1 MLFWDLHN
9 NSNIMN
15 PTKLIL
21 SAVFL
26 AATKAD
32 AVEFPQIPFSQHD
45 WEIACDNTR
54 TCRAAGY
61 QADAAER
68 NASILLTR
76 SAGPATTVQVEFQ
89 LAVTDEPDPK
99 RMRMRIDAQDIGE
112 ISMKDA
118 RTTLSPAQAK
128 ALLTALP
135 KAKHLAA
142 TADGKSWTISLK
154 GANAVLLKM
163 DEFQGRLETPGALV
177 RKGSKPESSV
187 LPPLAEPEVIA
198 AAIASDRAD
207 PGLVPPKHRPALFAE
222 MRRTIS
228 KDIMAENSCEN
239 LDESVSNPAK
249 WHAYRLSDKKL
260 LVSAECWLAAYNSG
274 DGYWVVNAQ
283 PPYAPVFVTN
293 LGTGYADGTIESS
306 QRGRGIGDC
315 MGSDSW
321 TWDGRNFIHSA
332 SATTG
337 KCKNIAPGGAW
348 DLPTLAV
355 KVKAPKQ

>member
-1 MLFWDLHN
+1 MLFWGQHTISD
-9 NSNIMN
+9 IMK

-21 SAVFL
+21 SAAFL
-26 AATKAD
+26 AATNAV
-32 AVEFPQIPFSQHD
+32 AVEFPRIPFSHHD

-76 SAGPATTVQVEFQ
+76 SAGPASAVQVEFQ
-89 LAVTDEPDPK
+89 LAVTDEPVPK
-99 RMRMRIDAQDIGE
+99 RVGMRIDAQDLGE
-112 ISMKDA
+112 LTIKDA

-135 KAKHLAA
+135 KAKRLAA

-177 RKGSKPESSV
+177 RKGSTPESSV
-187 LPPLAEPEVIA
+187 LPPLAEPKVIA
-198 AAIASDRAD
+198 AAVGSDRAD
-207 PGLVPPKHRPALFAE
+207 PGLIPSKHRPALFAE
-222 MRRTIS
+222 MRKTIS

-239 LDESVSNPAK
+239 FDESVSNPEK
-249 WHAYRLSDKKL
+249 WRVYRLSDKKL
-260 LVSAECWLAAYNSG
+260 LVSAECWMAAYNSG
-274 DGYWVVNAQ
+274 DGYWVVSAQ
-283 PPYAPVFVTN
+283 APYTPVFVTN

-315 MGSDSW
+315 MGIDSW
-321 TWDGRNFIHSA
+321 TWDGRSFVHSA
-332 SATTG
+332 SAMTG
-337 KCKNIAPGGAW
+337 MCKNIASGGAW
-348 DLPTLAV
+348 DLPTLEV
-355 KVKAPKQ
+355 RVTAPKK